1 MKDVDE
7 ASYAISIK
15 ICRERSR
22 GIFGL
27 SQVTYINKV
36 LEIFNMKICSLS
48 VAPIVKGD
56 RFDLKQC
63 PKNDF
68 EWEH

>member
-15 ICRERSR
+15 ICRERPR